1 MKVLIVD
8 DDMATVDVIRDT
20 VDWKQ
25 LDVEDVFI
33 AYNIKTAKEI
43 LSNEAVDIV
52 ISDIEMP
59 KGSGIDLL
67 EWYRE
72 KELDGEFLFLTCHE
86 SFDYATHAMKLH
98 AFEYLLKPFDVHVM
112 EATLKKM
119 IRDILDKR
127 SIKEDSEIGKW
138 AKHNTQRLYNN
149 FWMDIFTAKIKPEEK
164 TIRKEIEGRHLKIDA
179 GAKYRLAV

>member
-1 MKVLIVD
+1 MRVLIVD

-20 VDWKQ
+20 VDWES
-25 LDVEDVFI
+25 LGVHEVFTS
-33 AYNIKTAKEI
+33 YNIKEAKKI
-43 LSNEAVDIV
+43 LSKELVDIV

-72 KELDGEFLFLTCHE
+72 RELDGEFLFLTCHE

-98 AFEYLLKPFDVHVM
+98 AFEYLLKPFDVQVM

-119 IRDILDKR
+119 IRDIEDKR
-127 SIKEDSEIGKW
+127 NIS
-138 AKHNTQRLYNN
+138 A
-149 FWMDIFTAKIKPEEK
+149 
-164 TIRKEIEGRHLKIDA
+164 
-179 GAKYRLAV
+179 